1 MLRMT
6 RVSGSLLAVM
16 VLAGAMAPAANA
28 FPMGKLFHLHPHA
41 ARTPDARITVHVYNK
56 GWIFQDLKVAGKT
69 YTVLPHQ
76 GVEIT
81 APAGT
86 EVYTESTSF
95 EHRKGDLL
103 FAVTPAMKDTIV
115 SIN

>member
-6 RVSGSLLAVM
+6 RVSGSLLAV
-16 VLAGAMAPAANA
+16 LIFAGAIAPAANA
-28 FPMGKLFHLHPHA
+28 FPMGKLFHLHPHSA
-41 ARTPDARITVHVYNK
+41 QTQDTRITVHVYNK

-76 GVEIT
+76 GIEIQ

-95 EHRKGDLL
+95 AHRKGDLL
-103 FAVTPAMKDTIV
+103 FAVTPAMKDTTV